1 MNETNVSTLQ
11 ARELVLSRIEGFKKK
26 NRQQAYIALSFWTIV
41 TIVMTIGIFSIFNLH
56 DSPLRGLIYSFVISI
71 VLVNWFVQFPFFIV
85 LTIIVIRTRS
95 RNFFFQ
101 IFPNVGL
108 QILITVAAFSP
119 YIQFEED
126 LFTMIF
132 IGFLLLL
139 VVLECIFLSWVINGV
154 KHNKKP
160 LFFWTFFQDTFEA
173 YSSTV
178 LSQQALLITDQQDGY
193 SQRPF
198 FASFPEISRHC
209 TSPSVFKSKMEE
221 YARFLTERSE
231 LIGWDIDENSAIL
244 YPRVLMGRHDFGL
257 GIRYLW
263 DLLIRIYK
271 KKELTTISISFESR
285 EISIRIARE
294 DYDLLSEVTYH
305 LLSQQIL
312 ERFKQSIITFM
323 EASIEESY
331 KILFPLKH

>member
-1 MNETNVSTLQ
+1 
-11 ARELVLSRIEGFKKK
+11 
-26 NRQQAYIALSFWTIV
+26 
-41 TIVMTIGIFSIFNLH
+41 
-56 DSPLRGLIYSFVISI
+56 
-71 VLVNWFVQFPFFIV
+71 
-85 LTIIVIRTRS
+85 
-95 RNFFFQ
+95 
-101 IFPNVGL
+101 
-108 QILITVAAFSP
+108 
-119 YIQFEED
+119 
-126 LFTMIF
+126 
-132 IGFLLLL
+132 
-139 VVLECIFLSWVINGV
+139 
-154 KHNKKP
+154 
-160 LFFWTFFQDTFEA
+160 
-173 YSSTV
+173 
-178 LSQQALLITDQQDGY
+178 
-193 SQRPF
+193 
-198 FASFPEISRHC
+198 
-209 TSPSVFKSKMEE
+209 MEE